1 MARPMM
7 RSLLCTVLL
16 SALFAAGRCEA
27 QTQGEMNAETAAE
40 FHAADKQ
47 LNSIYQKILADYTD
61 DEAFIANLKEAQRCW
76 IVFRDAQ
83 LKMKYPDREPGH
95 YGSIQPACEANYLA
109 ELTRERT
116 AALEVWLAGVEEGD
130 VCAGTVKTRDTG
142 GNDARE

>member
-1 MARPMM
+1 MARPMIK
-7 RSLLCTVLL
+7 TLL
-16 SALFAAGRCEA
+16 SAMLLPALFAAGRCEA
-27 QTQGEMNAETAAE
+27 QTQGDLNGQTAAE
-40 FHAADKQ
+40 FHAADKE
-47 LNSIYQKILADYTD
+47 LNSIYQKILADYAD

-76 IVFRDAQ
+76 INFRDAQ
-83 LKMKYPDREPGH
+83 LKMKYPDREPGY
-95 YGSIQPACEANYLA
+95 YGSIQPMCEANYLA